1 MSTYDFS
8 PFYRTVVGFDRLAR
22 LVDAAKSPDA
32 ASQAF
37 PPYNIELADE
47 NAYRITIAVAG
58 FDQSD
63 LDIQVLENTLTV
75 TGKRPQPA
83 EDKKFLHHGIAG
95 RDFTRRF
102 ELADHVKVVGAG
114 LDKGLLTIDLV
125 REVPEAMK
133 PRTIDIATAQ
143 TKALPGKAA
152 A

>member
-22 LVDAAKSPDA
+22 LVDQAKSPDA
-32 ASQAF
+32 NAQSF

-58 FDQSD
+58 FAETDI
-63 LDIQVLENTLTV
+63 DIQLLENTLVV
-75 TGKRPQPA
+75 TGKRPQHGQ
-83 EDKKFLHHGIAG
+83 DKKFLHHGIAG

-102 ELADHVKVVGAG
+102 ELADHVKVVGAN
-114 LDKGLLTIDLV
+114 LDMGLLTIDLV

-133 PRTIDIATAQ
+133 PRTIEIATAR
-143 TKALPGKAA
+143 TKALPGKDAA
-152 A
+152 